1 VTAGIQG
8 VVVEDVVLEDA
19 LHSFLLPTFV
29 HTNFVVLPLTFVVA
43 TDPIFV
49 QAPPEVAA
57 NVFDIEKE
65 ENNSAA
71 IVILR
76 IFAILKEYLE
86 IPRDNLHAYCLGFPW
101 ILINCL
107 GLYSLLLRYG
117 HGWNGLWLM
126 GEWEEG
132 LGVARDRGII
142 DDELRGRLLSLEF
155 DREHKQQGFPMR
167 VALMLL
173 GSIVLLIPLFAVTV
187 RVLGPDPSQLLIAL
201 VLLVLGAIAEGI
213 ALLVRRAK
221 PLAFLAGI
229 IGSFAGIPLGIAVVV
244 LLPNDASGATGAVGS
259 CIAAVWSLLWF
270 RRTKGGIPV
279 AVMIGEIA
287 VTIGLVSDS
296 VDLGTQ
302 NTGVLLCVFGVV
314 GALGAI
320 FGRIKPSLPPL
331 IASLIVVG
339 VGSAMQNSYGGKV
352 VAVMGISISA
362 VLFLLAYKRSEALMA
377 SAAAISTG
385 VWGVVLAATLTT
397 GAFAPIIV
405 AAVIGI
411 ALITWGLRLSRLQ
424 K

>member
-1 VTAGIQG
+1 
-8 VVVEDVVLEDA
+8 
-19 LHSFLLPTFV
+19 
-29 HTNFVVLPLTFVVA
+29 
-43 TDPIFV
+43 
-49 QAPPEVAA
+49 
-57 NVFDIEKE
+57 
-65 ENNSAA
+65 
-71 IVILR
+71 
-76 IFAILKEYLE
+76 
-86 IPRDNLHAYCLGFPW
+86 
-101 ILINCL
+101 
-107 GLYSLLLRYG
+107 
-117 HGWNGLWLM
+117 M
-126 GEWEEG
+126 GEWEDG

-142 DDELRGRLLSLEF
+142 DEELQSRLMSLEF
-155 DREHKQQGFPMR
+155 AREQKQQGFPMR

-213 ALLVRRAK
+213 AILVRRAK

-244 LLPNDASGATGAVGS
+244 LLPNDASAANGAVGS
-259 CIAAVWSLLWF
+259 CIAALWSLLWF

-279 AVMIGEIA
+279 AVMIGEFA
-287 VTIGLVSDS
+287 VFIGLVSD
-296 VDLGTQ
+296 LIGL
-302 NTGVLLCVFGVV
+302 NTETVGVVLCVFGVA
-314 GALGAI
+314 GALAAI

-339 VGSAMQNSYGGKV
+339 VGSLMQDAYDGKV
-352 VAVMGISISA
+352 ATVIGISISA

-405 AAVIGI
+405 AAAIGI

>member
-1 VTAGIQG
+1 MW
-8 VVVEDVVLEDA
+8 
-19 LHSFLLPTFV
+19 F
-29 HTNFVVLPLTFVVA
+29 
-43 TDPIFV
+43 
-49 QAPPEVAA
+49 
-57 NVFDIEKE
+57 
-65 ENNSAA
+65 
-71 IVILR
+71 
-76 IFAILKEYLE
+76 
-86 IPRDNLHAYCLGFPW
+86 
-101 ILINCL
+101 
-107 GLYSLLLRYG
+107 
-117 HGWNGLWLM
+117 M
-126 GEWEEG
+126 GEWEDG

-142 DDELRGRLLSLEF
+142 DEEMQVRLMSLEF
-155 DREHKQQGFPMR
+155 ARENKQQGFPMR
-167 VALMLL
+167 IALLLL

-244 LLPNDASGATGAVGS
+244 LLPNDASAANGAVGS
-259 CIAAVWSLLWF
+259 CIAALWSLLWF

-279 AVMIGEIA
+279 AVMIGEFA
-287 VTIGLVSDS
+287 VFIGLVSD
-296 VDLGTQ
+296 LIGL
-302 NTGVLLCVFGVV
+302 NTETVGVLVSVFGVV

-331 IASLIVVG
+331 VASLIVIG
-339 VGSAMQNSYGGKV
+339 VGSLMQNSYGGKV

-405 AAVIGI
+405 AAAIGV

>member
-1 VTAGIQG
+1 
-8 VVVEDVVLEDA
+8 
-19 LHSFLLPTFV
+19 
-29 HTNFVVLPLTFVVA
+29 
-43 TDPIFV
+43 
-49 QAPPEVAA
+49 
-57 NVFDIEKE
+57 
-65 ENNSAA
+65 
-71 IVILR
+71 
-76 IFAILKEYLE
+76 
-86 IPRDNLHAYCLGFPW
+86 
-101 ILINCL
+101 
-107 GLYSLLLRYG
+107 
-117 HGWNGLWLM
+117 M
-126 GEWEEG
+126 GEWEDG
-132 LGVARDRGII
+132 IGVAKDRGII
-142 DDELRGRLLSLEF
+142 DEELQGRLMSLEF

-167 VALMLL
+167 IALLLL
-173 GSIVLLIPLFAVTV
+173 GSIMLLIPIFAVTV
-187 RVLGPDPSQLLIAL
+187 RVLGPDPSQLLIAF
-201 VLLVLGAIAEGI
+201 VLLALGAIAEGI
-213 ALLVRRAK
+213 AFLVRRAK

-244 LLPNDASGATGAVGS
+244 LLPNDASVATGAVGS
-259 CIAAVWSLLWF
+259 CIAALWSLLWF

-287 VTIGLVSDS
+287 VSIGLISDS
-296 VDLGTQ
+296 VGLSTQ

-331 IASLIVVG
+331 VASLIVVG
-339 VGSAMQNSYGGKV
+339 VGSVMQNSYGGKV

-385 VWGVVLAATLTT
+385 IWGVVLAATLTT

-405 AAVIGI
+405 AAAIGV

>member
-1 VTAGIQG
+1 MIAVVCVSAKSRNALWLPHGLDEIG
-8 VVVEDVVLEDA
+8 V
-19 LHSFLLPTFV
+19 
-29 HTNFVVLPLTFVVA
+29 
-43 TDPIFV
+43 
-49 QAPPEVAA
+49 
-57 NVFDIEKE
+57 
-65 ENNSAA
+65 
-71 IVILR
+71 R
-76 IFAILKEYLE
+76 
-86 IPRDNLHAYCLGFPW
+86 
-101 ILINCL
+101 
-107 GLYSLLLRYG
+107 
-117 HGWNGLWLM
+117 LM
-126 GEWEEG
+126 GEWEDG
-132 LGVARDRGII
+132 LAVAKDRGII
-142 DDELRGRLLSLEF
+142 DEDLRNRLISLEF
-155 DREHKQQGFPMR
+155 VRESTQHGFPMR
-167 VALMLL
+167 IALMVL

-201 VLLVLGAIAEGI
+201 VLLVLGVIAEGI

-244 LLPNDASGATGAVGS
+244 LLPNDASVATGAVGS
-259 CIAAVWSLLWF
+259 SIAAVWSLLWF
-270 RRTKGGIPV
+270 KRTKGGIPV

-287 VTIGLVSDS
+287 VTIGLVGDS
-296 VDLGTQ
+296 VDISAQ

-352 VAVMGISISA
+352 VAVMGISLSA

-377 SAAAISTG
+377 SAAVISTG
-385 VWGVVLAATLTT
+385 AWGVVLAATLTT

-405 AAVIGI
+405 AAVVGV

>member
-1 VTAGIQG
+1 MEWLIEAERDCGGRFSWISIPG
-8 VVVEDVVLEDA
+8 VA
-19 LHSFLLPTFV
+19 S
-29 HTNFVVLPLTFVVA
+29 NALPL
-43 TDPIFV
+43 PWK
-49 QAPPEVAA
+49 
-57 NVFDIEKE
+57 FDKIGVW
-65 ENNSAA
+65 S
-71 IVILR
+71 
-76 IFAILKEYLE
+76 
-86 IPRDNLHAYCLGFPW
+86 
-101 ILINCL
+101 
-107 GLYSLLLRYG
+107 
-117 HGWNGLWLM
+117 M
-126 GEWEEG
+126 GEWEDG
-132 LGVARDRGII
+132 LGVARERGFI
-142 DDELRGRLLSLEF
+142 DEELQGRLMSLEF

-167 VALMLL
+167 IGLMLL

-201 VLLVLGAIAEGI
+201 VLLVLGAIAEAI

-244 LLPNDASGATGAVGS
+244 LLPNDASVTTGAVGS

-287 VTIGLVSDS
+287 VSIGLVGDS

-339 VGSAMQNSYGGKV
+339 IGSLMQDAYDGKV
-352 VAVMGISISA
+352 ATVIGISISA

-385 VWGVVLAATLTT
+385 VWGVGLAATLTS
-397 GAFAPIIV
+397 GAFAPIII
-405 AAVIGI
+405 AAVIGV
-411 ALITWGLRLSRLQ
+411 ALITLGIRLSRLQ

>member
-1 VTAGIQG
+1 MW
-8 VVVEDVVLEDA
+8 
-19 LHSFLLPTFV
+19 S
-29 HTNFVVLPLTFVVA
+29 
-43 TDPIFV
+43 
-49 QAPPEVAA
+49 
-57 NVFDIEKE
+57 
-65 ENNSAA
+65 
-71 IVILR
+71 
-76 IFAILKEYLE
+76 
-86 IPRDNLHAYCLGFPW
+86 
-101 ILINCL
+101 
-107 GLYSLLLRYG
+107 
-117 HGWNGLWLM
+117 M
-126 GEWEEG
+126 GEWEDG

-142 DDELRGRLLSLEF
+142 DEELRGRLMSLEF
-155 DREHKQQGFPMR
+155 AREQKQQGFPMR
-167 VALMLL
+167 IALMLL

-201 VLLVLGAIAEGI
+201 VLLVLGAIAEAI

-244 LLPNDASGATGAVGS
+244 LLPNDASAANGAVGS
-259 CIAAVWSLLWF
+259 CIAALWSLLWF

-279 AVMIGEIA
+279 AVMIGEIG
-287 VTIGLVSDS
+287 VTIGFVGDS

-339 VGSAMQNSYGGKV
+339 VGSVMQNSYGGKV

-405 AAVIGI
+405 AAVIGV